1 MYFCG
6 HSMAEC
12 NPNYVFYRGEGGLL
26 ACDIRLPAEGPE
38 RSRKIAPHN
47 LIRSPAIK
55 EMAPEHR
62 KTIMQMVMHC
72 SERSLHNFL
81 QGRPGFDLAQA
92 IIMTGRGFWLRES
105 SKPLS
110 WSQPCQAA
118 LIWKNDGDRLL
129 ATALSLPDRP
139 DFVFPLSPPLCLF
152 ASAALARPVAVAAV
166 PESIVGEWSIPRP
179 PMDHQ
184 SALDFCRVLGAR
196 DPNVVLPLPPIK
208 GAPVQ
213 QDVAPTPQLSVT
225 TRKMHANNPDSQ
237 DQPFPIVR
245 LAFDYRIEQ
254 LLPADTR
261 KSLVTTRDGTLIQCN
276 RDNAVEEKALERLQ
290 AIGFRPLEEIDPL
303 VHEMARKRDW
313 FLPQGAQNDWGAL
326 LNTVFPGLIRE
337 GWHIA
342 HDPACRLTVV
352 EDGSWYS
359 ELESNPKG
367 WFELGV
373 GINIDGKHVSMLPV
387 VHQFLAANRNRSM
400 QYIRKELAGRQ
411 YPVPLGQHGF
421 VLVSGDRLLV
431 IIENLVD
438 LFDRSPD
445 TEKAGRKA
453 ADKVRI
459 DQWRAAEIGQ
469 IEQWAASPWK
479 RPATLSSLTQRLAKA
494 NQLQALPGPPSLKA
508 KLRPY
513 QQWGL
518 AWLQFMRAA
527 EFDGILADDMGLG
540 KTIQTLS
547 HLLIE
552 KEAGRLEHPC
562 LIICPTS
569 LIQNWVDEAGKFA
582 PSLRILV
589 SHGSDR
595 KEGHTG
601 ISEADL
607 VLTSYALLRQDIE
620 FLKSQT
626 FSLVILD
633 EAQYIKNHRA
643 QTAQAASALN
653 STRRLCL
660 TGTPM
665 ENHLGELWAQ
675 FNFLMPGFLGSAD
688 AFNTRFRRPIER
700 EGSDWVRQMLSR
712 RLAPFMLRRLKSQVE
727 TELPAKTVMIHR
739 VEMAPAQRDLYETV
753 RLAMQ
758 SRIQEEIASR
768 GLGRSHITIL
778 DGLLKLR
785 QVCCDPRLLKDHA
798 DSTRSASSGLAGSP
812 QAAARAGGVED
823 SAKLQALIEMV
834 TEMLE
839 EGRRILIF
847 SQFVGMIRLIE
858 AELKTLD
865 IRYSLLTGET
875 QDRATP
881 VRQFQAGETKLFLIS
896 LKAGG
901 TGLNLTAA
909 DTVIHYD
916 PWWNPAAESQA
927 TDRAHRIGQT
937 KPIFVYR
944 FLTVGTVEARIQS
957 MQDRKKKLADS
968 ILQEQAAD
976 SVAFSLEDVDSLFAP
991 IDG

>member
-1 MYFCG
+1 
-6 HSMAEC
+6 MAEC
-12 NPNYVFYRGEGGLL
+12 NPNYVFYRGEGGFL
-26 ACDIRLPAEGPE
+26 ACDIRTPTEGPE
-38 RSRKIAPHN
+38 RSKKVAPHF
-47 LIRSPAIK
+47 LIRTDAMK
-55 EMAPEHR
+55 KMAPEHR
-62 KTIMQMVMHC
+62 KIIMQMVMHC
-72 SERSLHNFL
+72 SERSLHNLL
-81 QGRPGFDLAQA
+81 QGRHGFDLAKS
-92 IIMTGRGFWLRES
+92 IITTGRGYWLKEV
-105 SKPLS
+105 SKPLT
-110 WSQPCQAA
+110 WSQPCQAT
-118 LIWKNDGDRLL
+118 LIWTNSGIKLF
-129 ATALSLPDRP
+129 TPALSIPDRP
-139 DFVFPLSPPLCLF
+139 DFIIPLTPPLGLF
-152 ASAALARPVAVAAV
+152 ASSGLVRPVVAASIS
-166 PESIVGEWSIPRP
+166 ESIVGEWSVPRP

-184 SALDFCRVLGAR
+184 AALDFCRLLGAR
-196 DPNVVLPLPPIK
+196 EPNAVLPLPPIK
-208 GAPVQ
+208 GEPVQ
-213 QDVAPTPQLSVT
+213 QNVAPTPRLLVT
-225 TRKMHANNPDSQ
+225 AKKIHRNNPDSK
-237 DQPFPIVR
+237 DQPIPIVT
-245 LAFDYRIEQ
+245 LAFDYGVER
-254 LLPADTR
+254 LLPSDTR
-261 KSLVTTRDGTLIQCN
+261 KSIVTAKDGALVQCDRDKSLE
-276 RDNAVEEKALERLQ
+276 DKALERLQ
-290 AIGFRPLEEIDPL
+290 GIGFRPLEEIDPL

-313 FLPQGAQNDWGAL
+313 FLPQDTQNDWGVL
-326 LNTVFPGLIRE
+326 LNAVFPELIRE
-337 GWHIA
+337 EWSIE
-342 HDPACRLTVV
+342 HDPSCRLTVV
-352 EDGSWYS
+352 EDKAWYS
-359 ELESNPKG
+359 ELESNAKG

-373 GINIDGKHVSMLPV
+373 GVNIEGKRVSLLPV
-387 VHQFLAANRNRSM
+387 VHQFLAENRNRSM
-400 QYIRKELAGRQ
+400 QYIRKDLAGRQ
-411 YPVPLGQHGF
+411 YPVSLEKHGF

-438 LFDRSPD
+438 LFDKSPD
-445 TEKAGRKA
+445 KEKDGRKA
-453 ADKVRI
+453 AEKVRI
-459 DQWRAAEIGQ
+459 DLWRAAEIGQ
-469 IEQWAASPWK
+469 IEQWAASPWN
-479 RPATLSSLTQRLAKA
+479 RPAALSSLTQRLGRA
-494 NQLQALPGPPSLKA
+494 NQLKALPGPASLKA
-508 KLRPY
+508 KLRSY

-518 AWLQFMRAA
+518 AWLQFMREA

-552 KEAGRLEHPC
+552 KEAGRLENPC

-589 SHGSDR
+589 SHGSGR

-601 ISEADL
+601 IGEADL

-620 FLKSQT
+620 FLKSLS

-643 QTAQAASALN
+643 QTAQAACSLKSA
-653 STRRLCL
+653 RRLCL

-675 FNFLMPGFLGSAD
+675 FNFLMPGFLGSAE
-688 AFNTRFRRPIER
+688 AFNTRFRRPIEK
-700 EGSDWVRQMLSR
+700 EGRDWERQSLSR

-785 QVCCDPRLLKDHA
+785 QVCCDPRLLKN
-798 DSTRSASSGLAGSP
+798 T
-812 QAAARAGGVED
+812 AAARESGVEN
-823 SAKLQALIEMV
+823 SAKLQALLEMV
-834 TEMLE
+834 TAMLE

-858 AELKTLD
+858 VELKALG
-865 IRYSLLTGET
+865 ISYSLLTGET

-944 FLTVGTVEARIQS
+944 FLTVGTVEARIQG

-976 SVAFSLEDVDSLFAP
+976 SVAFSLDDVESLFAP
-991 IDG
+991 IDINTGR

>member
-1 MYFCG
+1 
-6 HSMAEC
+6 MAEC
-12 NPNYVFYRGEGGLL
+12 NPNYVFYRGDGGFL
-26 ACDIRLPAEGPE
+26 ACDIRMPTEGPE
-38 RSRKIAPHN
+38 RSKKVAPHA
-47 LIRSPAIK
+47 LIRSPAMK
-55 EMAPEHR
+55 DMAPEHR
-62 KTIMQMVMHC
+62 KIIMQMVMHC
-72 SERSLHNFL
+72 SERSLHNLL
-81 QGRPGFDLAQA
+81 QGRHGFDLAKL
-92 IIMTGRGFWLRES
+92 IIMTGRGYWLKEV
-105 SKPLS
+105 SKPLT
-110 WSQPCQAA
+110 WGQPCQAT
-118 LIWKNDGDRLL
+118 LIWTNSGDKFF
-129 ATALSLPDRP
+129 TQALSIPDRP
-139 DFVFPLSPPLCLF
+139 DFIIPLTPPFGLF
-152 ASAALARPVAVAAV
+152 AAAGLARPVVVAAV
-166 PESIVGEWSIPRP
+166 PESIVGEWSVPRQP
-179 PMDHQ
+179 LDHQ
-184 SALDFCRVLGAR
+184 AALDFCRQLGAR
-196 DPNVVLPLPPIK
+196 DPNAVLPLPPVK
-208 GAPVQ
+208 GEPVKQ
-213 QDVAPTPQLSVT
+213 NVAPTPRLIVT
-225 TRKMHANNPDSQ
+225 ARKIRGNTPDSK
-237 DQPFPIVR
+237 DQSIPIVR
-245 LAFDYRIEQ
+245 LAFDYGVER
-254 LLPADTR
+254 LLPSDTR
-261 KSLVTTRDGTLIQCN
+261 KSIVTTKDGSLVQCDRDKALE
-276 RDNAVEEKALERLQ
+276 DKALERLQ
-290 AIGFRPLEEIDPL
+290 SIGFRPMEEIDPL
-303 VHEMARKRDW
+303 VPEMARKRDW
-313 FLPQGAQNDWGAL
+313 FLALGMEPGISDAGHQTQERVNDWGDL
-326 LNTVFPGLIRE
+326 LTKVFPELTGE
-337 GWHIA
+337 GWNIE
-342 HDPACRLTVV
+342 HDASCRLTVV
-352 EDGSWYS
+352 EDKAWYS

-373 GINIDGKHVSMLPV
+373 GINIGGKRVSMLPV
-387 VHQFLAANRNRSM
+387 VHQFLAANRNRSLKT
-400 QYIRKELAGRQ
+400 IRKDLAGRQ
-411 YPVPLGQHGF
+411 YPVPLESHGF

-438 LFDRSPD
+438 LFDKSP
-445 TEKAGRKA
+445 EKEKEGRKA
-453 ADKVRI
+453 SEKVRI

-469 IEQWAASPWK
+469 IEQWSASPWN
-479 RPATLSSLTQRLAKA
+479 RPASLASLTKRLGRA
-494 NQLQALPGPPSLKA
+494 NQLTAMPSPASLKA
-508 KLRPY
+508 KLRSY

-518 AWLQFMRAA
+518 AWLQFMREA

-540 KTIQTLS
+540 KTIQTLA

-552 KEAGRLEHPC
+552 KEAGRMEHPC

-569 LIQNWVDEAGKFA
+569 LIQNWMDEADKFA
-582 PSLRILV
+582 PSLRVLV
-589 SHGSDR
+589 SHGSGR

-601 ISEADL
+601 IGEADL

-620 FLKSQT
+620 FLKIQD

-643 QTAQAASALN
+643 QTAQAACSLK

-675 FNFLMPGFLGSAD
+675 FNFLMPGFLGSAE
-688 AFNTRFRRPIER
+688 AFNTRFRRPIEK
-700 EGSDWVRQMLSR
+700 EGSDWVRQTLSR

-785 QVCCDPRLLKDHA
+785 QVCCDPRLLKNN
-798 DSTRSASSGLAGSP
+798 
-812 QAAARAGGVED
+812 AAARAGGVEN
-823 SAKLQALIEMV
+823 SAKLHALLEMV

-858 AELKTLD
+858 AELKALD
-865 IRYSLLTGET
+865 IGYSLLTGET

-944 FLTVGTVEARIQS
+944 FLTVGTVEARIQG
-957 MQDRKKKLADS
+957 MQERKKKLADS

-976 SVAFSLEDVDSLFAP
+976 SVAFTLDDVESLFAP
-991 IDG
+991 VET